1 MLVLIIASCACTLS
15 GNWRARTKQPEG
27 HQDVGVGIAED
38 AGDPRAPGWSSRH
51 G

>member
-1 MLVLIIASCACTLS
+1 MLVLVPAALCS
-15 GNWRARTKQPEG
+15 GSWRARTKQPEG